1 LFIQFVVSIAYA
13 SDPDALQDLC
23 VAFPSSSVKM
33 NGFACKEEA
42 NVTEA
47 DFFFAG
53 LANPGVINNATGSVV
68 TAANTSNPPHTHPRA
83 TEILFVLEGELD
95 VGFITTANKLISK
108 TVKEGEVFVF
118 PKALVHFQKNNGD
131 KPAAVISAFDSQLP
145 GTFSI
150 VAVLFNSTPSVP
162 DDVLT
167 HAFQID
173 TQDVDKIKN
182 SLS

>member
-1 LFIQFVVSIAYA
+1 
-13 SDPDALQDLC
+13 
-23 VAFPSSSVKM
+23 M

-47 DFFFAG
+47 DFFFVG
-53 LANPGVINNATGSVV
+53 LANPGVMNNATGSVV
-68 TAANTSNPPHTHPRA
+68 TAANVEKIPGLNTLGLSLSRIDFKSGGLNPPHTHLRA

>member
-1 LFIQFVVSIAYA
+1 MSPTNIFTILVITSVVSIAYA

-131 KPAAVISAFDSQLP
+131 KPLP